1 MKRINTFLLKIE
13 RRHELLRGW
22 WIKRRGA
29 TAGRR
34 FGLGA
39 GLRILYPE
47 CLTVGDDVSIE
58 GPGYLHCLS
67 ESGVRIGSNS
77 SISRN
82 VWLHCGS
89 APDHDV
95 QGYFE
100 MGEHSFIGPNAVI
113 GPSGGVKIGSHVMI
127 GPNLTISSEN
137 HRFDDT
143 GLRIAEQGVARSSV
157 LISDNCWIASNVTIL
172 AGVTLDEG
180 CVVAAGAVVT
190 KDVAPNSVVGGVPAR
205 LLRMRG
211 QMDGRDNKV

>member
-1 MKRINTFLLKIE
+1 MKWINVFSLKLE
-13 RRHELLRGW
+13 RRRELLRGW
-22 WIKRRGA
+22 WIERRGA

-34 FGLGA
+34 FGLGP

-47 CLTVGDDVSIE
+47 YLIVGDDVSIE

-67 ESGVRIGSNS
+67 EGGVRIGSSS
-77 SISRN
+77 SIACN
-82 VWLHCGS
+82 LWLHCGG
-89 APDHDV
+89 APDRAR

-113 GPSGGVKIGSHVMI
+113 GPSGGVRIGSHVLI

-137 HRFDDT
+137 HRFDDVS
-143 GLRIAEQGVARSSV
+143 LRIAAQGVARSAV
-157 LISDNCWIASNVTIL
+157 HISDNCWIASNVTIL
-172 AGVTLDEG
+172 AGVTLGEG

-190 KDVAPNSVVGGVPAR
+190 GDVAPDSVVGGVPAR

-211 QMDGRDNKV
+211 QT